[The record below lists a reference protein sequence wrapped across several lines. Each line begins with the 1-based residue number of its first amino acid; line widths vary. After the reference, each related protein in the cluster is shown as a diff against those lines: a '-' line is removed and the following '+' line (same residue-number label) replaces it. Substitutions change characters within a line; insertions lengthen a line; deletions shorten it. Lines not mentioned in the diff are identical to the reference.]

1 MRTWKKT
8 FKSDSEEER
17 FFKTDIFYSYLSS
30 NNMDLI
36 SHEDENR
43 SREITLEYLNFL
55 DDSGDD
61 KVYMQKCEDMI
72 KENGS
77 RIIIN
82 LNELRKKLPQRV
94 NG

>member
-1 MRTWKKT
+1 MLK
-8 FKSDSEEER
+8 
-17 FFKTDIFYSYLSS
+17 
-30 NNMDLI
+30 
-36 SHEDENR
+36 
-43 SREITLEYLNFL
+43 
-55 DDSGDD
+55 GDD

-94 NG
+94 SGSVCSSFSILSIVLNFQNYPDHSDRDSNNAKSVIRLEHD